1 MESPDSANFEASPK
15 IAVKVDLSVTG
26 TESLMKACY
35 WFSGDFVC
43 EIHKTD
49 ETEAEVVLR
58 PRKPTS
64 AAELAS
70 RRDDFISSVMDFA
83 LRERIE
89 AKTASIRDLLIAK
102 ALSEAGILEDE
113 PVGVFGDAIEESKT
127 DGMFKILGNL

>member
-1 MESPDSANFEASPK
+1 
-15 IAVKVDLSVTG
+15 
-26 TESLMKACY
+26 
-35 WFSGDFVC
+35 
-43 EIHKTD
+43 
-49 ETEAEVVLR
+49 
-58 PRKPTS
+58 
-64 AAELAS
+64 
-70 RRDDFISSVMDFA
+70 MDFA